1 MSRITAALLAGWLSL
16 CVLYN
21 GTGMAMAKEHANH
34 IPFLLV
40 SNHTEDA
47 QKGAGTQ
54 AETKK
59 RGEKPVKAPAQQVP
73 VEPVEEPAR
82 DEAGKEPG
90 KPSRGGGE
98 KKAADKPSG
107 EPDEKASKKATKK
120 VTGKST
126 GSPAVKAKKDKPVK
140 AIKKPVKERSSAEGA
155 EMTVPGLPVR
165 KPRKPV
171 FSNKKDTKKAR
182 KKPAP
187 PSNARDKKLC
197 KALQK
202 CRNAFVKCKSKI
214 KHPDQSEPWIIAKEV
229 CGDHYKTCV
238 EKDFQDGEWFMTRWF
253 YFQELNCGE

>member
-1 MSRITAALLAGWLSL
+1 MSRVIAALLAGWLSL

-21 GTGMAMAKEHANH
+21 GTGMAVAAERAHH
-34 IPFLLV
+34 VPFMRV
-40 SNHTEDA
+40 SDQTEYA
-47 QKGAGTQ
+47 QKAADTPTQ
-54 AETKK
+54 ANKAV
-59 RGEKPVKAPAQQVP
+59 EKPVKAPARQVP
-73 VEPVEEPAR
+73 VEPIDEPAG

-107 EPDEKASKKATKK
+107 EPDEKASKKA
-120 VTGKST
+120 TGKST

>member
-1 MSRITAALLAGWLSL
+1 
-16 CVLYN
+16 
-21 GTGMAMAKEHANH
+21 
-34 IPFLLV
+34 
-40 SNHTEDA
+40 
-47 QKGAGTQ
+47 
-54 AETKK
+54 
-59 RGEKPVKAPAQQVP
+59 VP
-73 VEPVEEPAR
+73 VEPIDEPAG

-98 KKAADKPSG
+98 KKASDKPSG
-107 EPDEKASKKATKK
+107 EPDEKASKKA
-120 VTGKST
+120 TGKST

-140 AIKKPVKERSSAEGA
+140 ALKKPDKKRSSAKRSKT
-155 EMTVPGLPVR
+155 TVPGLPVR

-171 FSNKKDTKKAR
+171 FRKTKETEKDR
-182 KKPAP
+182 KNPVP
-187 PSNARDKKLC
+187 PSTARNKILC

-238 EKDFQDGEWFMTRWF
+238 EKNFQDGEWFMTRWF

>member
-1 MSRITAALLAGWLSL
+1 MSRVIAALLAGWLSL

-21 GTGMAMAKEHANH
+21 GTGMAMAAERAHH
-34 IPFLLV
+34 VPFMRV
-40 SNHTEDA
+40 SDQTEYA
-47 QKGAGTQ
+47 QKAADTPTQ
-54 AETKK
+54 ANKAV
-59 RGEKPVKAPAQQVP
+59 EKPVKAPARQVP
-73 VEPVEEPAR
+73 VEPIDEPDK
-82 DEAGKEPG
+82 DEAEKKPG
-90 KPSRGGGE
+90 KPSGSGGE
-98 KKAADKPSG
+98 KKAA
-107 EPDEKASKKATKK
+107 
-120 VTGKST
+120 
-126 GSPAVKAKKDKPVK
+126 DKPVK

>member
-21 GTGMAMAKEHANH
+21 GTGIAVATEHANH

-40 SNHTEDA
+40 SNHIEDA

-59 RGEKPVKAPAQQVP
+59 TVEKPVKAPARQVP
-73 VEPVEEPAR
+73 VEPIDEPAG
-82 DEAGKEPG
+82 DEAGKESG
-90 KPSRGGGE
+90 KPSRGGGK

-107 EPDEKASKKATKK
+107 EPDEKASKKAT
-120 VTGKST
+120 GKST
-126 GSPAVKAKKDKPVK
+126 GSPAVKGKKDKPVK

-171 FSNKKDTKKAR
+171 FRNKKDTKKAM

-229 CGDHYKTCV
+229 CGDHYKTCI

>member
-21 GTGMAMAKEHANH
+21 GTGIAVAKEHANH

-47 QKGAGTQ
+47 QKGATTQ

-59 RGEKPVKAPAQQVP
+59 TAEKPVKAPAQQVP
-73 VEPVEEPAR
+73 VEPIDEPAG

-90 KPSRGGGE
+90 KPSGSGGE

-107 EPDEKASKKATKK
+107 EPDEKASKNAA
-120 VTGKST
+120 GKST
-126 GSPAVKAKKDKPVK
+126 GPSAVKDKQDKPVK
-140 AIKKPVKERSSAEGA
+140 ALKKPVKERSSAQRA
-155 EMTVPGLPVR
+155 KITVPGLPVR
-165 KPRKPV
+165 KPRKPI

>member
-21 GTGMAMAKEHANH
+21 GTGIAVAKEHANH

-47 QKGAGTQ
+47 QKGATTQ

-59 RGEKPVKAPAQQVP
+59 TAEKPVKAPAQQVP
-73 VEPVEEPAR
+73 VEPIDEPAG

-98 KKAADKPSG
+98 KKAADKP
-107 EPDEKASKKATKK
+107 
-120 VTGKST
+120 
-126 GSPAVKAKKDKPVK
+126 VK
-140 AIKKPVKERSSAEGA
+140 AIKKPVKERSSAKRSKT
-155 EMTVPGLPVR
+155 TVPGLPVR
-165 KPRKPV
+165 KPRKSV

-182 KKPAP
+182 KKSAP

>member
-1 MSRITAALLAGWLSL
+1 MSRVTAALLAGWLSL

-21 GTGMAMAKEHANH
+21 GTGIAVATERARH

-40 SNHTEDA
+40 SNHIEDA
-47 QKGAGTQ
+47 QKSADTRTQ
-54 AETKK
+54 ATKAV
-59 RGEKPVKAPAQQVP
+59 EKPVKAPAQQVP
-73 VEPVEEPAR
+73 VEPFDEPAS
-82 DEAGKEPG
+82 DESGNEPR
-90 KPSRGGGE
+90 KPSGVGGE
-98 KKAADKPSG
+98 KKAADKPPG
-107 EPDEKASKKATKK
+107 KPEEKASKKAA
-120 VTGKST
+120 GKST
-126 GSPAVKAKKDKPVK
+126 GSPAAKAKKDKPVK
-140 AIKKPVKERSSAEGA
+140 ALKKPVKARSSAKRA
-155 EMTVPGLPVR
+155 KITVPGLPVR

-171 FSNKKDTKKAR
+171 FSQKKETEKDR
-182 KKPAP
+182 KNPAP
-187 PSNARDKKLC
+187 LSIARNKKLC